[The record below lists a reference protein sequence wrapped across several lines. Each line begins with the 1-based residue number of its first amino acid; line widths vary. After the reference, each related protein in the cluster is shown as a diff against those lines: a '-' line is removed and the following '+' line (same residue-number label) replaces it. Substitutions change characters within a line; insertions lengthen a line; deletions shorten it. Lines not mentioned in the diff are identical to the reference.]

1 MILFRFNRILD
12 FVRGLRRGICE
23 FRKASKDVF
32 GVFDQTG
39 FDAGQSLGGIH
50 GKAAFEALTTDNQTV
65 ELYDPALPKN
75 SGQNG
80 NNSGSEKKRMKT
92 KMTKVRKFIW
102 IGLGLILFFTLAEWL
117 FTARE

>member
-1 MILFRFNRILD
+1 MILLKFNRILD

-23 FRKASKDVF
+23 FRKVSKDVF
-32 GVFDQTG
+32 GGFDQTG

-65 ELYDPALPKN
+65 ELFDPALLRN
-75 SGQNG
+75 SGQKG
-80 NNSGSEKKRMKT
+80 NNSGSGKKKT
-92 KMTKVRKFIW
+92 KSKMTRVRKFIW
-102 IGLGLILFFTLAEWL
+102 IGLGLILLLTLAEWL